1 MSHFMHL
8 TFEER
13 CKIEELLNKRYRKY
27 QIAKEIGKT
36 QSTISREINSHK
48 KFYMHTDY
56 SNNYYSCV
64 YFNNCKKC
72 DHKCQFFK
80 PIVCKDRDKF
90 YGACNN
96 CPKVKNCKLD
106 KFFYRAGRAE
116 KDYRF
121 HLSESRK
128 GINLDENDLYNLAH
142 LICPLIK
149 QGQSIYMILE
159 NHPEI
164 NLSAK
169 TIYNYIEKGYFKDWG
184 VTNLTLK
191 RKVKRKKTRSV
202 SDTKLKKRREP
213 VDYTGRTYSDYLQY
227 KLDNPDK
234 STTEMDTIYNNQSGP
249 YIQTF
254 IFENTGFMI
263 GILHKDK
270 TADSMSE
277 ALNTIQDRLSSD
289 EYEKLFSLILSDRGT
304 EFSKPI
310 QFEVN
315 KNTGEIKG
323 KIFYCDPQHPS
334 QKPHVENNHI
344 LIRDILPK
352 KTNLEFLTQKKLNL
366 MFSHLNSTPRAS
378 LGGKTPYD
386 VFTFLYGKE
395 TANKLNIQKIEKDDV
410 ILAPSLLK

>member
-1 MSHFMHL
+1 MGNYIHL

-13 CKIEELLNKRYRKY
+13 CKIEELLNKRLRKY
-27 QIAKEIGKT
+27 EIAKELNRT

-48 KFYMHTDY
+48 NFHMHTDY

-64 YFNNCKKC
+64 YFKNCKTC
-72 DHKCQFFK
+72 DHRCKFFK
-80 PIVCKDRDKF
+80 PIICKDRDKF

-96 CPKVKNCKLD
+96 CEKVKNCKLD
-106 KFFYRAGRAE
+106 KYFYRATRAE
-116 KDYRF
+116 KDYRY

-128 GINLDENDLYNLAH
+128 GINMDENDLYNLAY
-142 LICPLIK
+142 LICPLIRK
-149 QGQSIYMILE
+149 GQSIYTILE

-169 TIYNYIEKGYFKDWG
+169 SIYNYINAGYFKDFG
-184 VTNLTLK
+184 VTNTTLRRKVIRRK
-191 RKVKRKKTRSV
+191 RKLDS
-202 SDTKLKKRREP
+202 TKLKKRKQP
-213 VDYTGRTYSDYLQY
+213 ADYTGRTYSDYLQY

-263 GILHKDK
+263 GILHKEK
-270 TADSMSE
+270 TTNSMSE
-277 ALNTIQDRLSSD
+277 ALNKIQDKLTAE

-304 EFSKPI
+304 EFSRPI

-334 QKPHVENNHI
+334 QKPHIENNHI
-344 LIRDILPK
+344 LIRYILPK
-352 KTNLEFLTQKKLNL
+352 KINLNFLTQEKLDL
-366 MFSHLNSTPRAS
+366 MFSHINSTPRS
-378 LGGKTPYD
+378 TLGGKTPYE
-386 VFTFLYGKE
+386 VFSFLYGEK
-395 TANKLNIQKIEKDDV
+395 TTKKLNIQKIEKDDV
-410 ILAPSLLK
+410 TLTPSLLN

>member
-1 MSHFMHL
+1 MGNYMHL

-13 CKIEELLNKRYRKY
+13 CKIEELLNKRLRKY
-27 QIAKEIGKT
+27 EIAKELNRT

-48 KFYMHTDY
+48 DFHMHTDY

-64 YFNNCKKC
+64 YFKNCKSC
-72 DHKCQFFK
+72 DHRCKFFK

-96 CPKVKNCKLD
+96 CEKVKNCKLD
-106 KFFYRAGRAE
+106 KYFYRATRAE
-116 KDYRF
+116 KDYRY

-128 GINLDENDLYNLAH
+128 GINMDENELFNLAY
-142 LICPLIK
+142 LICPLIRK
-149 QGQSIYMILE
+149 GQSIYTILE

-169 TIYNYIEKGYFKDWG
+169 SIYNYIDAGYFKDFG
-184 VTNLTLK
+184 VTNMTLRRKVIRRK
-191 RKVKRKKTRSV
+191 RKVNTTKFKKRKESA
-202 SDTKLKKRREP
+202 
-213 VDYTGRTYSDYLQY
+213 DYTGRTYADYLQY

-263 GILHKDK
+263 GILHSEK
-270 TADSMSE
+270 TANSMSN
-277 ALNTIQDRLSSD
+277 ALNKIQEKLTAE

-315 KNTGEIKG
+315 KGTGEIKG
-323 KIFYCDPQHPS
+323 KIFYCDPQHAS

-344 LIRDILPK
+344 LIRYILPK
-352 KTNLEFLTQKKLNL
+352 KTNLNFLTQEKLNL
-366 MFSHLNSTPRAS
+366 MFSHLNSTPRS
-378 LGGKTPYD
+378 ILGGKTPYE
-386 VFTFLYGKE
+386 VFTFLYGTEVAK
-395 TANKLNIQKIEKDDV
+395 KLNIQKIRKDDV
-410 ILAPSLLK
+410 TLTPSLLK

>member
-1 MSHFMHL
+1 MGNYIHL

-27 QIAKEIGKT
+27 QIAKELGRT

-48 KFYMHTDY
+48 DFHMHSDY

-64 YFNNCKKC
+64 YFKDCKKC
-72 DHKCQFFK
+72 DHRCKFFK
-80 PIVCKDRDKF
+80 PIICKDSNKF

-96 CPKVKNCKLD
+96 CDKVRNCKLD
-106 KFFYRAGRAE
+106 KYFYRASRAE
-116 KDYRF
+116 KDYRY

-128 GINLDENDLYNLAH
+128 GINMDVNDLYNLAY
-142 LICPLIK
+142 LICPLIR
-149 QGQSIYMILE
+149 QGQSIYTILE

-169 TIYNYIEKGYFKDWG
+169 SIYNYIDAGYFKDFG
-184 VTNLTLK
+184 VTNSTLR
-191 RKVKRKKTRSV
+191 RKVVRKKKRV
-202 SDTKLKKRREP
+202 SSTKLKKRKQP
-213 VDYTGRTYSDYLQY
+213 ADYTGRTYTDYLQY

-234 STTEMDTIYNNQSGP
+234 STTEMDTVYNHQSGP

-263 GILHKDK
+263 GYLHQNK
-270 TADSMSE
+270 TADSMSDV
-277 ALNTIQDRLSSD
+277 LTNIQDKLSAE
-289 EYEKLFSLILSDRGT
+289 EYDKLFSLILSDRGT

-310 QFEVN
+310 QFEIN
-315 KNTGEIKG
+315 KNTGEVKG

-344 LIRDILPK
+344 LIRYVLPK
-352 KTNLEFLTQKKLNL
+352 KTNLKFLTQEKLDL
-366 MFSHLNSTPRAS
+366 MFSHINSTPRS
-378 LGGKTPYD
+378 ILGGKTPYE
-386 VFTFLYGKE
+386 VFTFLYGENITK
-395 TANKLNIQKIEKDDV
+395 KLNIQKIRKDDV
-410 ILAPSLLK
+410 TLTPSLLK

>member
-1 MSHFMHL
+1 MGNYMHL

-13 CKIEELLNKRYRKY
+13 CKIEELLNKRLRKY
-27 QIAKEIGKT
+27 EIAKELNRT

-48 KFYMHTDY
+48 DFHMHTDY

-64 YFNNCKKC
+64 YFKNCKSC
-72 DHKCQFFK
+72 DHRCKFFK

-96 CPKVKNCKLD
+96 CEKVKNCKLD
-106 KFFYRAGRAE
+106 KYFYRATRAE
-116 KDYRF
+116 KDYRY

-128 GINLDENDLYNLAH
+128 GINMDENELFNLAY
-142 LICPLIK
+142 LICPLIRK
-149 QGQSIYMILE
+149 GQSIYTILE

-169 TIYNYIEKGYFKDWG
+169 SIYNYIDAGYFKDFG
-184 VTNLTLK
+184 VTNMTLRRKVIRRK
-191 RKVKRKKTRSV
+191 RKVNTTKFKKRKESA
-202 SDTKLKKRREP
+202 
-213 VDYTGRTYSDYLQY
+213 DYTGRTYADYLQY

-254 IFENTGFMI
+254 IFENTSFMI
-263 GILHKDK
+263 GILHSEK
-270 TADSMSE
+270 TANSMSN
-277 ALNTIQDRLSSD
+277 ALNKIQENLSAE

-315 KNTGEIKG
+315 KDTGEIKG
-323 KIFYCDPQHPS
+323 KIFYCDPQHAS

-344 LIRDILPK
+344 LIRYILPK
-352 KTNLEFLTQKKLNL
+352 KTNLNFLTQEKLDL
-366 MFSHLNSTPRAS
+366 MFSHLNSTSRS
-378 LGGKTPYD
+378 ILGGKTPYE
-386 VFTFLYGKE
+386 VFTFLYGTEVAK
-395 TANKLNIQKIEKDDV
+395 KLNIQKIRKDDV
-410 ILAPSLLK
+410 TLTPSLLK

>member
-1 MSHFMHL
+1 MANYMHL

-13 CKIEELLNKRYRKY
+13 CKIEELLNKRMRKY

-36 QSTISREINSHK
+36 QSTISREINRHK
-48 KFYMHTDY
+48 QFYMHSNY

-64 YFNNCKKC
+64 YFKDCKKC
-72 DHKCQFFK
+72 DHKCKFYK
-80 PIVCKDRDKF
+80 PIICKDRDKF

-96 CPKVKNCKLD
+96 CEKVKNCKLD
-106 KFFYRAGRAE
+106 KYFYRAARAE
-116 KDYRF
+116 RDYRYN
-121 HLSESRK
+121 LSESRK

-142 LICPLIK
+142 LICPLIR
-149 QGQSIYMILE
+149 QGQSIYVILE

-164 NLSAK
+164 KLSAK
-169 TIYNYIEKGYFKDWG
+169 TIYNYIDAGYFKDFG
-184 VTNLTLK
+184 VTNMTLK
-191 RKVKRKKTRSV
+191 RTIKRKRKRV
-202 SDTKLKKRREP
+202 SNTKLKKRKEP

-234 STTEMDTIYNNQSGP
+234 STTEMDTLYNHQSGP

-263 GILHKDK
+263 GILHKEK
-270 TADSMSE
+270 TANSMSN
-277 ALNTIQDRLSSD
+277 ALNTIQDTLTSD
-289 EYEKLFSLILSDRGT
+289 EYESLFSLLLTDRGT

-310 QFEVN
+310 QFEIN
-315 KNTGEIKG
+315 HATGEVKG
-323 KIFYCDPQHPS
+323 KIFYCDPQHSS

-352 KTNLEFLTQKKLNL
+352 KMDLSFLTQEKLNI

-378 LGGKTPYD
+378 LGGKTPYE
-386 VFTFLYGKE
+386 VFTFIYGKQV
-395 TANKLNIQKIEKDDV
+395 AKKLQITEIKRDDV
-410 ILAPSLLK
+410 CLTPSLLK